1 MNEPIISPWLIY
13 VASLIDTLL
22 EGLKFVTAACLV
34 VGIILG
40 VGFVDGSYYKEEKVK
55 YSKALKVLIIVCV
68 TSFLLATFI
77 PDQDTIWKMWLASK
91 VTPES
96 VQEAGA
102 VTADVAQKALDLIAD
117 SAIKILQ
124 EAKK

>member
-13 VASLIDTLL
+13 VASLVDTLL
-22 EGLKFVTAACLV
+22 DGLMLVTAACLV
-34 VGIILG
+34 VSIVLG
-40 VGFVDGSYYKEEKVK
+40 VGFMDGSYCKEEKVK
-55 YSKALKVLIIVCV
+55 YSKALKALIIVGV

-77 PDQDTIWKMWLASK
+77 PDQDTIWKMWLASR
-91 VTPES
+91 VTPAN
-96 VQEAGA
+96 VQEAGT